1 MNEYIEAFNRIK
13 EWDTPE
19 ILSVKK
25 EIKEQ
30 YDENTADQVQ
40 ASNNREFGM
49 LPGEYTSI
57 GSFGFDG
64 EKVPGEIGTIKQYW
78 LSYRRLSLRG
88 WQAFLESDIAQ
99 ATIRKYVR
107 WVVGSGLKLQAEP
120 IEEIIAGAGGNFN
133 KNDFVKQTEVRF
145 KLWSKSKRAS
155 HDKQMSLNRVASEIK
170 KHAVVGGDCVVY
182 LRTDDKGNVTVQLI
196 DGVRVTSPLT
206 NSAEERAD
214 IEAGRKIKYGIVF
227 NPETDEHI
235 AYYVRTS
242 NNGHVR
248 VPARDDNGLLVAFMV
263 YGLRYRIDN
272 CRGIPLHTAVLQ
284 TVAQLDRYKEAAVG
298 SAEERAKVVYWVG
311 HDIEGTGENIHQRN
325 IKEALAQGLNKK
337 LGDTQQYWDSNYG
350 DLISQTTNKQV
361 PNLPPGAK
369 LSSLATQNE
378 LNFQPFMMGNLII
391 LCATLDMPVEVALS
405 KYDSNFSASRAALK
419 DWEHTLNVA
428 REEFTEDMY
437 SPVYQFWLT
446 MQVMESKIQAQP
458 LIQAISRGDAELFEA
473 VTNARFIGAKVP
485 HIDPLVEVKAER
497 LKLGEAGKNI
507 PLTTPS
513 QAAETLGTGE
523 FGEISE
529 RYDNEAG
536 EYLVEEPEPI
546 PAGSEEDDDDGLNK
560 EGEEDTKK

>member
-1 MNEYIEAFNRIK
+1 MNRYIEAFDRIK
-13 EWDTPE
+13 TWDTPE
-19 ILSVKK
+19 IFSVKK
-25 EIKEQ
+25 EIKAQ
-30 YDENTADQVQ
+30 YDDDAAAVNQVQ
-40 ASNNREFGM
+40 ASGEFGSS
-49 LPGEYTSI
+49 PGEYTAI

-133 KNDFVKQTEVRF
+133 KEDFVKQAEVRF
-145 KLWSKSKRAS
+145 KLWAGSKRAS
-155 HDKQMSLNRVASEIK
+155 HDRQMSLNRIAAEIK
-170 KHAVVGGDCVVY
+170 KHAVVGGDCLVY
-182 LRTDDKGNVTVQLI
+182 LRTDAKGNVTVQLI
-196 DGVRVTSPLT
+196 DGVRVMTPLT
-206 NSAEERAD
+206 SEDVRVD

-227 NPETDEHI
+227 DAETDEHI
-235 AYYVRTS
+235 AYYVRDS
-242 NNGHVR
+242 NNKNIR
-248 VPARDDNGLLVAFMV
+248 ISAKDDNGLLTAFMV

-325 IKEALAQGLNKK
+325 IKEALAQGLNRK
-337 LGDTQQYWDSNYG
+337 LGDTQQYWDDNYG
-350 DLISQTTNKQV
+350 DLIAKTTNKQV

-419 DWEHTLNVA
+419 DWEHTLNVS
-428 REEFTEDMY
+428 RDEFTEDVY

-446 MQVMESKIQAQP
+446 MQVMESRIQAQP
-458 LIQAISRGDAELFEA
+458 LIQAVSRGDAELFEA

-485 HIDPLVEVKAER
+485 HIDPLIEVKAER
-497 LKLGEAGKNI
+497 LKLGEAAKNV

-513 QAAETLGTGE
+513 LAAETLGTGE
-523 FGEISE
+523 YSEIASRFDE
-529 RYDNEAG
+529 EAG
-536 EYLVEEPEPI
+536 DYLVEEPEPQI
-546 PAGSEEDDDDGLNK
+546 PGEEEDDTEMNN